1 MYLDNF
7 LRLFLV
13 MNWFRYSNN
22 ELEHDVIKVDS
33 YISGYY
39 TANLFLIHE
48 KALYH
53 AIYDEHNDVGI
64 FSN

>member
-1 MYLDNF
+1 
-7 LRLFLV
+7 